1 MKRHQ
6 SPAASRGKNRRESLN
21 ICLLT
26 YRGNPT
32 CGGQGVYINYLSR
45 ALAELG
51 HKVDVISGPPYPELV
66 AGIGLHKLPGL
77 DLYNPDHL
85 FKPKKIRYLAHP
97 INQYEFIS
105 MSLGGFPEPLTF
117 GLRAFHFFRTR
128 LPVYDVVHDNQCL
141 SYGLLGL
148 PRIGFPTVAT
158 IHHPISVDRA
168 TEMAEADTLRKKI
181 KIMRWYSFLGMQR
194 RVSRRLSRII
204 TVSECS
210 KRDIANAYRV
220 SPEKFRVVP
229 NGINVDYFYPLPDV
243 PREENHLIVTN
254 SADTPLKGLK
264 YLLEAVA
271 AIRRKRPIKLTV
283 IGEPK
288 PDGPI
293 ARLVG
298 RLNLPG
304 CVTFAGRITYEAFAH
319 YYAKATLAVIPSL
332 YEGFGMPAGEAMA
345 CGIPVISTSGGAL
358 PEVVGDAG
366 VLVPPGDAGAL
377 ESAIVSLLDD
387 SDRRRRL
394 GEAGLARVHNSLTW
408 RHAAQKTV
416 DVYREAMDAH
426 G

>member
-1 MKRHQ
+1 MKQ
-6 SPAASRGKNRRESLN
+6 QLSPSGKTGKSRKDSLK

-45 ALAELG
+45 ALRDLG
-51 HKVDVISGPPYPELV
+51 HQVDVISGPPYPELV
-66 AGIGLHKLPGL
+66 DNIRLHKLPGL
-77 DLYNPDHL
+77 DLYNPEHL
-85 FKPKKIRYLAHP
+85 FKPKKLRYLAQP
-97 INQYEFIS
+97 INGLEFIS

-117 GLRAFHFFRTR
+117 GLRTYHYFRTR
-128 LPVYDVVHDNQCL
+128 LPAYDVVHDNQCL

-168 TEMAEADTLRKKI
+168 TEMTEADTWRKKI
-181 KIMRWYSFLGMQR
+181 KVMRWYSFLRMQR

-210 KRDIANAYRV
+210 KKDISEDFGV
-220 SPEKFRVVP
+220 PMEKFRVVP
-229 NGINVDYFYPLPDV
+229 NGINMDYFYPLPQIRRD
-243 PREENHLIVTN
+243 EHHILVTN

-271 AIRRKRPIKLTV
+271 LIRKRRAIRLTV
-283 IGEPK
+283 IGTPK

-293 ARLVG
+293 ERLVG
-298 RLNLPG
+298 RLKLEP
-304 CVTFAGRITYEAFAH
+304 CVKFAGRIAYEDFAR
-319 YYAKATLAVIPSL
+319 YYAEATMAVIPSL

-345 CGIPVISTSGGAL
+345 CGVPVISTSGGAL

-366 VLVPPGDAGAL
+366 VLVPPANAKAL
-377 ESAIVSLLDD
+377 EEAILSLLDD
-387 SDRRRRL
+387 PDRRHRL
-394 GEAGLARVHNSLTW
+394 GQAGLARVHDSLTW

-416 DVYREAMDAH
+416 DVYREAIDAH
-426 G
+426 R

>member
-1 MKRHQ
+1 MKRHL
-6 SPAASRGKNRRESLN
+6 SGAARAGNECRDSLK

-45 ALAELG
+45 ALRDLG
-51 HKVDVISGPPYPELV
+51 HEVDVVSGPPYPEL
-66 AGIGLHKLPGL
+66 ASDIALHKLPGL
-77 DLYNPDHL
+77 DLYNPEHL
-85 FKPKKIRYLAHP
+85 FKPERFRDLAYP
-97 INQYEFIS
+97 INQYEFLS

-117 GLRAFHFFRTR
+117 GLRTFQLFRTKR
-128 LPVYDVVHDNQCL
+128 PAYDVVHDNQCL

-168 TEMAEADTLRKKI
+168 TEMAEADTWRKKL

-210 KRDIANAYRV
+210 KRDIGEAYSV
-220 SPEKFRVVP
+220 SPDKFRVVP
-229 NGINVDYFYPLPDV
+229 NGINTDYFYPV
-243 PREENHLIVTN
+243 PEVRRDGDHLLVTN
-254 SADTPLKGLK
+254 SADTPLKGLRF
-264 YLLEAVA
+264 LLEAVA
-271 AIRRKRPIKLTV
+271 AIRKKRAVRLTV

-298 RLNLPG
+298 RLGLDG
-304 CVTFAGRITYEAFAH
+304 AVRFAGRIAYEDFAR
-319 YYAKATLAVIPSL
+319 YYAQATLAVIPSL

-345 CGIPVISTSGGAL
+345 CGVPVISTTGGAL
-358 PEVVGDAG
+358 PEVVGEAG

-377 ESAIVSLLDD
+377 ESAILALLDD
-387 SDRRRRL
+387 PDRRRRL
-394 GEAGLARVHNSLTW
+394 GEAGLARVHDSLTW

-416 DVYREAMDAH
+416 DVYREAIDAH
-426 G
+426 R